1 MPIKK
6 FIGTGVAIVTPF
18 RADGTVDFN
27 AMRNHIN
34 FLISGGV
41 EYILVLGTTGE
52 SVTLSKEEKNAIIS
66 FAIDTIE
73 KRVPLVVGIGGNN
86 TQAII
91 DTIKD
96 TDFSSID
103 AVLSV
108 APYYNKPTQEGLYE
122 HYRNIASVC
131 SVPMILYNVPGRT
144 SSNISAATTVKL
156 AKNVKNIIGIKEAS
170 GNFSQIMQII
180 KNKPKD
186 FMVISGDDALT
197 LPMISTGATGVISVV
212 ANALPKEF
220 STMVRLAL
228 DFKFDEARK
237 IHYQLLDFIEL
248 LFQENNPGGIK
259 AALEAKK
266 LVGNNLRLPLTP
278 VSKELYKKIK
288 DFITQ

>member
-1 MPIKK
+1 MPTKK

-18 RADGTVDFN
+18 RVDGTVDFN
-27 AMRNHIN
+27 ALRNQIN
-34 FLISGGV
+34 HLINGNV

-52 SVTLSKEEKNAIIS
+52 SVTLSKEEKRAVIS

-108 APYYNKPTQEGLYE
+108 APSYNKPTQEGLYE
-122 HYRNIASVC
+122 HFRNIASVC
-131 SVPMILYNVPGRT
+131 PVPIILYNVPGRT
-144 SSNISAATTVKL
+144 SSNISAETTVKL
-156 AKNVKNIIGIKEAS
+156 AKNVKNIVAIKEAS
-170 GNFSQIMQII
+170 GNFGQIMQII

-197 LPMISTGATGVISVV
+197 LPLISVGVSGVISVV
-212 ANALPKEF
+212 ANAFPKEF
-220 STMVRLAL
+220 SGMVRLAL
-228 DFKFDEARK
+228 DNKFEEARK
-237 IHYQLLDFIEL
+237 IHYSLLQFIEM
-248 LFQENNPGGIK
+248 LFTENNPGGIK
-259 AALEAKK
+259 AALEVKG
-266 LVGNNLRLPLTP
+266 LVENNLRLPLTRI
-278 VSKELYKKIK
+278 SKELYKKIS
-288 DFITQ
+288 DFIK